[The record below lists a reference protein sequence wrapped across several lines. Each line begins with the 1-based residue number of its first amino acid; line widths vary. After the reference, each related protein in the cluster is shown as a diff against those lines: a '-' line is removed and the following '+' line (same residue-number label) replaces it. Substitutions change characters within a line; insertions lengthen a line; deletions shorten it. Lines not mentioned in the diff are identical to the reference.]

1 MQAGEAIIVGG
12 SVGGLFIGTLLQRQG
27 WKVEIYE
34 RSSSGLA
41 GKGAGFVPQQE
52 VAEILREIHRED
64 VLQTGVVA
72 NERIFLDR
80 NGEIQG
86 LVKTPQA
93 QMSWDLLYQA
103 WRDQIPSQYYHL
115 SSGVVLVS
123 TTQDFAE
130 VQLSDRSIHREDL
143 VIGAD
148 GIGSVVR
155 PAVAPNSH
163 PQYAGYAA
171 FRGLS
176 PERELP
182 EQGANVVSDRFTFF
196 DATGSQFLGYT
207 VAGADGSTRTGE
219 RRYNWVWYRQLSL
232 ERFAKALES
241 NSGEGRS
248 FSAPR
253 GGGLS
258 AKTEEELHAA
268 ARVRLPAVLSEIVAK
283 EKAPFLQGIFDYET
297 PAMYRGRVALLG
309 DAAFVVRPHT
319 AMGIAKAA
327 ADAMELRDALVE
339 EASVEAAF
347 HRYSARRMIA
357 GSQIARHGQRL
368 GERLQMHVK
377 ERSGLSYHEDDE
389 A

>member
-34 RSSSGLA
+34 RSSSDLA

-52 VAEILREIHRED
+52 VTEILREIHRGD

-86 LVKTPQA
+86 LVQTPQF

-103 WRDQIPSQYYHL
+103 WLDQIPSQHYHL

-130 VQLSDRSIHREDL
+130 VQLSDGTIHRADL

-163 PQYAGYAA
+163 PHYVGYAA

-182 EQGANVVSDRFTFF
+182 EQSAEVVSDRFTFF
-196 DATGSQFLGYT
+196 DAPGSQFLGYT
-207 VAGADGSTRTGE
+207 VAGTDGSTKPGQ
-219 RRYNWVWYRQLSL
+219 RRYNWVWYRQLTP
-232 ERFAKALES
+232 ENFAKALAS
-241 NSGEGRS
+241 NSGEGRIY
-248 FSAPR
+248 SAPR
-253 GGGLS
+253 GGLS
-258 AKTEEELHAA
+258 VRTEEELRTA
-268 ARVRLPAVLSEIVAK
+268 ARERLPVVLSEIVTK
-283 EKAPFLQGIFDYET
+283 EKSPFLQGIFDYEA
-297 PAMYRGRVALLG
+297 PVMVRGRVALLG

-339 EASVEAAF
+339 EASVDAAL
-347 HRYSARRMIA
+347 HRYSARRMMA
-357 GSQIARHGQRL
+357 GSQIARYGQRL
-368 GERLQMHVK
+368 GEGLQIRTS
-377 ERSGLSYHEDDE
+377 ERSDFSHQEGE
-389 A
+389 